1 MAARARTRRSS
12 GAPRWPRTFPT
23 TRRSTA
29 RKPRSAR
36 SRLCSRVS
44 PWCRACRNTM
54 PTSASPA
61 DRVLVALDV
70 SSLDEADSLL
80 GRLDGTLTGCKI
92 GSQLFTAAGPAAI
105 ETARTRGF
113 RVFLD
118 LKFHDI
124 PNTVGLAVREATR
137 LGVFMLNIH
146 ASGGLAM
153 ARAAAEAATK
163 AAGDFAIPR
172 PLCLGVTVLTSLDR
186 RALQREV
193 GVPTSVESHVLHL
206 AALAREA
213 GLDGCVASPQEISPL
228 RLAMGPRWVIV
239 MLGIRWEK
247 AAETPGASRP
257 DDQVRVA
264 TPRRALAAGAD
275 YLVVGRPISAA
286 SDPAKAAAA
295 IVAELSAP

>member
-1 MAARARTRRSS
+1 MI
-12 GAPRWPRTFPT
+12 
-23 TRRSTA
+23 
-29 RKPRSAR
+29 
-36 SRLCSRVS
+36 
-44 PWCRACRNTM
+44 
-54 PTSASPA
+54 
-61 DRVLVALDV
+61 ALDV
-70 SSLDEADSLL
+70 PSLDAADSLL

-105 ETARTRGF
+105 ETARKRGF

-213 GLDGCVASPQEISPL
+213 GLDGCVASPREISPL

-239 MLGIRWEK
+239 TPGIRWEK

>member
-1 MAARARTRRSS
+1 MI
-12 GAPRWPRTFPT
+12 
-23 TRRSTA
+23 
-29 RKPRSAR
+29 
-36 SRLCSRVS
+36 
-44 PWCRACRNTM
+44 
-54 PTSASPA
+54 
-61 DRVLVALDV
+61 ALDV
-70 SSLDEADSLL
+70 PSLDAADSLL

-105 ETARTRGF
+105 ETARKRGF

-153 ARAAAEAATK
+153 ACAAADAATK

-239 MLGIRWEK
+239 TPGIRWEK
-247 AAETPGASRP
+247 AAEAPGASRP